1 MTARCAAEFPM
12 KTGMSR
18 SRRLAR
24 SLTSRECP
32 EYNFD
37 EIGIWFFAIERKA
50 KRSNKATG
58 TVRGVTDIIET
69 VNVDGDEYR
78 KKVIGK
84 DSVFDRIREKMWW
97 FHKNSGKPEAGQT
110 LYYQHDGA
118 TPHDCDKNKRVWAQN
133 RRMKGFDILVVK
145 QPAQSPDLNVCDLAF
160 FNSLQSDTECAAASN
175 MKELKEIV
183 LKAWDEYPADRLESC
198 WRCLTTSM
206 HGILETGGDNVYQTR
221 EVYACRR
228 THYRRTHKN
237 QDVRMRLNRRTHNNH
252 P

>member
-1 MTARCAAEFPM
+1 MHGDEDGDVQIPTPRKGAHKSRMPKLMFLVATARP
-12 KTGMSR
+12 R
-18 SRRLAR
+18 
-24 SLTSRECP
+24 P

-37 EIGIWFFAIERKA
+37 GKIGILVLCYREESQTEQQGHR
-50 KRSNKATG
+50 
-58 TVRGVTDIIET
+58 
-69 VNVDGDEYR
+69 YR

-84 DSVFDRIREKMWW
+84 DGVFDEIRKNMWW

-110 LYYQHDGA
+110 LFYQHDGA